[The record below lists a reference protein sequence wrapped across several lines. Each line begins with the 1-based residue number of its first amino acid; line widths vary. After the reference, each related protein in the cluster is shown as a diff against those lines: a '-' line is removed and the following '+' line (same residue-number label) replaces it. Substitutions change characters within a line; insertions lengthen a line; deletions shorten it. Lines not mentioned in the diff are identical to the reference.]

1 MSKTIQKRQQP
12 DLFETAQAEHLPQ
25 AVQAEAAKLLS
36 LLLNETAAKVS
47 APPAQS
53 SQEVDHDEDHR

>member
-1 MSKTIQKRQQP
+1 MSKAIQKRQQP

-36 LLLNETAAKVS
+36 LLLNEAVAKVS

-53 SQEVDHDEDHR
+53 SQRVDHDEDHH